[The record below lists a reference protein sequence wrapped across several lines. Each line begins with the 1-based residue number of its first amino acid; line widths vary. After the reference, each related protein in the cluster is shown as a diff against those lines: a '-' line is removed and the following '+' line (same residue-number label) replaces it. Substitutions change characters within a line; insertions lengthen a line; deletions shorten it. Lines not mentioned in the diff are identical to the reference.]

1 MMKTITFPLFAVCL
15 MAMAGLTAAPTTVK
29 ANTVAVAQNKNNNAS
44 TLTPQQ
50 ATNNLVKELGL
61 NSTQAKKLKKLNE
74 KYADLIANPRF
85 KGKPLPATENN
96 DKKAVDGKTGATT
109 HEGGET
115 HKSSAE
121 QQAHIKSQHQKRNA
135 YNTELQKILT
145 KAQYSKYLGK

>member
-1 MMKTITFPLFAVCL
+1 MKKITFPLFAVCA
-15 MAMAGLTAAPTTVK
+15 MAIAGLTTAPTTVM
-29 ANTVAVAQNKNNNAS
+29 ANTVAVAQNSATTTS

-50 ATNNLVKELGL
+50 ATNKLVKELGL
-61 NSTQAKKLKKLNE
+61 NSAQAKKLKKLNQ
-74 KYADLIANPRF
+74 KYAALIANPRF
-85 KGKPLPATENN
+85 KGKPMPATEDNN
-96 DKKAVDGKTGATT
+96 KKAVDGNTGATS

-145 KAQYSKYLGK
+145 KAQYNKYLGK